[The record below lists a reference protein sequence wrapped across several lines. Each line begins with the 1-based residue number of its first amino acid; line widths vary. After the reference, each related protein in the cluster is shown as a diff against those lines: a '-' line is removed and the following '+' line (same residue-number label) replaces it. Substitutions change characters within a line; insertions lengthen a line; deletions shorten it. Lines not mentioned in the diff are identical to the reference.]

1 MPSTSLSP
9 AVELGAGMGLAYIGS
24 GGEVLSVVNLIS
36 VPTATNGFTTLQQSL
51 AVPANVVQLRIVLT
65 GFSATDLR
73 TSGTVTFDNVR
84 LE

>member
-1 MPSTSLSP
+1 V
-9 AVELGAGMGLAYIGS
+9 A
-24 GGEVLSVVNLIS
+24 
-36 VPTATNGFTTLQQSL
+36 
-51 AVPANVVQLRIVLT
+51 QLRIVLT